1 MTPREQV
8 RSQRLSQRRFQRLSG
23 GVPRGLS
30 RRLRP
35 LAVAVTLGVL
45 AVTLSGCSWSEAL
58 GMGWPEG
65 ITPQAHLNRE
75 LWIGAVIASLV
86 VGVTV
91 WGLIFWAT
99 AFHRKKKTDTE
110 LPRQFGYNMPL
121 ELVLTVTP
129 FLIISV
135 LFYFT
140 VVVQEKMLHLAKD
153 PEVVIDVTAF
163 QWNWKFGYQRI
174 NFKDG
179 TLTYDG
185 ADPARKKAMVSKPE
199 GKDSHGE
206 ELVGPVRGL
215 NTVDRTYLNFDK
227 VETLGTSTE
236 IPVLVL
242 PADKRVEFQLAS
254 ADVVHAFWVPE
265 FLFKR
270 DVMPDPEANNS
281 VNVFQVSEI
290 TKTGAFVGHCAE
302 MCGTYHSMMNFEVRV
317 VPPNDFKAYLQQRIG
332 GKTNAQ
338 ALQAIAQSPVA
349 VTTHPF
355 ETRRGEMTT
364 SQ

>member
-1 MTPREQV
+1 MI
-8 RSQRLSQRRFQRLSG
+8 
-23 GVPRGLS
+23 PRGPGRSPSLVESRCALS
-30 RRLRP
+30 RRLR
-35 LAVAVTLGVL
+35 LAVLAGLLGIL
-45 AVTLSGCSWSEAL
+45 AVSLSGCSWSEVL
-58 GMGWPEG
+58 GMGWPRG
-65 ITPQAHLNRE
+65 ITPEADYNRQ

-86 VGVTV
+86 VGVIV
-91 WGLIFWAT
+91 WGLIFWAS
-99 AFHRKKKTDTE
+99 AFYRHKATDTE

-140 VVVQEKMLHLAKD
+140 VVVQEKMLHLASD
-153 PEVVIDVTAF
+153 PEIVVDVTSF
-163 QWNWKFGYQRI
+163 QWNWKFGYQKVD
-174 NFKDG
+174 FKDG
-179 TLTYDG
+179 TLKFDG
-185 ADPARKKAMVSKPE
+185 ADPARKAAVVAKSEAKNPQ
-199 GKDSHGE
+199 GE
-206 ELVGPVRGL
+206 EIPGPDHGISME
-215 NTVDRTYLNFDK
+215 DRSYLNYDK
-227 VETLGTSTE
+227 VETVGTSTE

-242 PADKRVEFQLAS
+242 PAGKRIEFQLAS

-270 DVMPDPEANNS
+270 DVMPHPKENHS
-281 VNVFQVSEI
+281 VNVFQVSDI
-290 TKTGAFVGHCAE
+290 TRTGAFVGRCAE

-317 VPPNDFKAYLQQRIG
+317 VQPNDFKAYLQQRIA

-355 ETRRGEMTT
+355 ETRRGER
-364 SQ
+364 SPQASK